1 MGEEFVQ
8 TYQGSI
14 SMVMTLVY
22 FSLALIIGIYFG
34 SYLQLPI
41 TIALPIIASA
51 LLISILWRKNRL
63 VLLAGICI
71 ALFLCGALRYGTVST
86 GDALQPYIGE
96 GTVSITGVVIEEP
109 EPVDSS
115 TKLVLSARDIN
126 GQEIAGTLLI
136 RTTRYPLYEYGDL
149 LVITGEL
156 EKPPDDLNGFDY
168 SAYLSH
174 QGIYSTMYY
183 PNIEPQGSGQGQQPF
198 QAIYSFR
205 HQMGEVLGA
214 SLPEP
219 QGSLA
224 QGILLG
230 LRHNIPSSLFED
242 FRDSGTAHLLAISGL
257 HLAIVSSILL
267 SIAVWLFG
275 RRRPTYFILT
285 LGTLWG
291 YAVLAGMSPS
301 VMRAAIMVSLFLF
314 GTYLGRQRNSITAL
328 AFAAAIM
335 VAIDP
340 QILWQVSFQM
350 SFAAVLGLIL
360 LTPTF
365 QQWGRTTRAPTIVVD
380 SFAYSLGA
388 ILATLPLIVYYFG
401 YVSLVGLPA
410 TFLVLPALPAIIVF
424 SALVGFTGL
433 IFLPFAQVIG
443 WIDWLSLEYMIV
455 VVQGF
460 ARMPWSS
467 LEVSSMNVIW
477 VWLYYGILGS
487 MIWLGTK
494 WKRYFSSTEAS
505 FGGTSGGLSPLS
517 RNIFTKS
524 TNLTL
529 IPLLIIA
536 ILTWVAVAAVPESD
550 KLSVSFLDV
559 GQGDSILISTPSGQH
574 ILIDG
579 GPSSEKV
586 CLELGDTL
594 PFWERKIDM
603 VVLTHAHDDHVTG
616 LVEVL
621 RRYRVE
627 QVLYPEGIDYMSNA
641 YSEWLSVIEEKGI
654 KHDRAQAGQ
663 RIDLGSGA
671 TLEVLNPPPDFLDGT
686 ESDIDNNG
694 VVLRL
699 GMGEVSFLLTADLY
713 GDGELYLVCERVELK
728 STVLQVS
735 HHGSSTST
743 SEIFLAA
750 VEPQVA
756 VISAGADNR
765 FGHPSDEVMARLTE
779 SLGED
784 GVYLTS
790 ERGTITFI
798 TEGERLWVETE
809 L

>member
-1 MGEEFVQ
+1 
-8 TYQGSI
+8 
-14 SMVMTLVY
+14 MTLVY
-22 FSLALIIGIYFG
+22 LSLALIIGIYFG
-34 SYLQLPI
+34 SYLHLPI
-41 TIALPIIASA
+41 TVALPIIAAA
-51 LLISILWRKNRL
+51 LLISILWRKNRPM
-63 VLLAGICI
+63 LLAGICI

-96 GTVSITGVVIEEP
+96 GTVSITGIVIEEP
-109 EPVDSS
+109 EPLDSS

-149 LVITGEL
+149 LVTTGEL
-156 EKPPDDLNGFDY
+156 EKPPDDLDDFDY

-183 PNIEPQGSGQGQQPF
+183 PDIELQGSGQGSQPF
-198 QAIYSFR
+198 QAIYSLR
-205 HQMGEVLGA
+205 HQMGEALGA
-214 SLPEP
+214 SLPQP
-219 QGSLA
+219 QSSLA

-230 LRHNIPSSLFED
+230 LRHNIPSSLSEA
-242 FRDSGTAHLLAISGL
+242 FRGSGTAHLLAISGL
-257 HLAIVSSILL
+257 HITIVSAILL
-267 SIAVWLFG
+267 SIAAWLFG
-275 RRRPTYFILT
+275 RRRPTYFIVT

-291 YAVLAGMSPS
+291 YAVLAGLSPS

-335 VAIDP
+335 LAIDP
-340 QILWQVSFQM
+340 RILWQVSFQM
-350 SFAAVLGLIL
+350 SFAAVLGLML

-365 QQWGRTTRAPTIVVD
+365 QRWGRTTRAPTIVVD

-388 ILATLPLIVYYFG
+388 IVATLPLIVYYFG

-410 TFLVLPALPAIIVF
+410 TFLVLPALPAIIVL

-443 WIDWLSLEYMIV
+443 WIDWLFLEYMIV

-460 ARMPWSS
+460 ARLPWSS
-467 LEVSSMNVIW
+467 LEVSRIGVLW

-487 MIWLGTK
+487 MLWLGTR
-494 WKRYFSSTEAS
+494 WKRYLWSTKAS
-505 FGGTSGGLSPLS
+505 FGESPGGLSPLS
-517 RNIFTKS
+517 RNVFTKS
-524 TNLTL
+524 TNLVL

-536 ILTWVAVAAVPESD
+536 ILTWAAIATVPESD

-559 GQGDSILISTPSGQH
+559 GQGDSILISTPSGHH

-586 CLELGDTL
+586 CLELGDIL

-603 VVLTHAHDDHVTG
+603 VVLTHGHDDHVTG

-641 YSEWLSVIEEKGI
+641 YSEWLSVSEEKGI

-671 TLEVLNPPPDFLDGT
+671 TLEVLNPPPDFLQGT
-686 ESDIDNNG
+686 DSDIDNNG

-699 GMGEVSFLLTADLY
+699 GMGKVSFLLTADLY

-750 VEPQVA
+750 VDPQVA
-756 VISAGADNR
+756 VISAGAENR
-765 FGHPSDEVMARLTE
+765 FGHPSDEVMTRLTE
-779 SLGED
+779 RLGEN
-784 GVYLTS
+784 GIYLTS

-798 TEGERLWVETE
+798 TDGEKLWVETE